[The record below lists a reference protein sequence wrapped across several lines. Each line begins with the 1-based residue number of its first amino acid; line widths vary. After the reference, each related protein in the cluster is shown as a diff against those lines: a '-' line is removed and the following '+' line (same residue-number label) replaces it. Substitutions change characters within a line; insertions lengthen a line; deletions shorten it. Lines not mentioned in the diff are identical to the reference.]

1 MSALRACKVR
11 EDRHIK
17 RAVVLRQ
24 KEIGGG
30 EFRGVRM
37 RFRMALRPFS
47 FHLPYNLPH
56 ASEVRGIVYHI
67 IEYKEIS
74 VG

>member
-1 MSALRACKVR
+1 MSALRACNVP

-24 KEIGGG
+24 NEIGGG

-37 RFRMALRPFS
+37 RLGMALRPFS
-47 FHLPYNLPH
+47 FHLPNNLPH
-56 ASEVRGIVYHI
+56 ASEVRGVVCHI
-67 IEYKEIS
+67 TEYKEIS

>member
-1 MSALRACKVR
+1 
-11 EDRHIK
+11 
-17 RAVVLRQ
+17 
-24 KEIGGG
+24 
-30 EFRGVRM
+30 
-37 RFRMALRPFS
+37 MALRPFT
-47 FHLPYNLPH
+47 FHLPYYLPH